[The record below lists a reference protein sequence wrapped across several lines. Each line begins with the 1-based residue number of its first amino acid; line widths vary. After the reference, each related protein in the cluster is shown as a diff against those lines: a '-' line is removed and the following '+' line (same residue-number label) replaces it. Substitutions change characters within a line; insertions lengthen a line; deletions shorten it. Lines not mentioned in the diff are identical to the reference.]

1 MKQSVVAVILA
12 AGRGLRMGGEL
23 PKQYLELEGRPILA
37 HTLAA
42 FDKASSIDALV
53 IVSNDIE
60 HVKERVL
67 MPYPV
72 SKPVFFVQ
80 GGEERQHSVW
90 NAVQFIKECDI
101 IVIHDG
107 VRPLIAP
114 EVIEKS
120 VKAARLHGASAVG
133 MPCKD
138 TIKETDHRGFA
149 VRTPDRSRLWEI
161 HTPQTFKFSLFKSAH
176 EQAARDGF
184 LGTDDSSLVE
194 RLGHPVKLIEGG
206 YYNIKITTR
215 EDLELAVRLLRNRG
229 EEN

>member
-90 NAVQFIKECDI
+90 NAVQFIRN
-101 IVIHDG
+101 VI
-107 VRPLIAP
+107 
-114 EVIEKS
+114 
-120 VKAARLHGASAVG
+120 
-133 MPCKD
+133 
-138 TIKETDHRGFA
+138 
-149 VRTPDRSRLWEI
+149 
-161 HTPQTFKFSLFKSAH
+161 
-176 EQAARDGF
+176 
-184 LGTDDSSLVE
+184 
-194 RLGHPVKLIEGG
+194 
-206 YYNIKITTR
+206 
-215 EDLELAVRLLRNRG
+215 
-229 EEN
+229 

>member
-90 NAVQFIKECDI
+90 NAVQFIKEC
-101 IVIHDG
+101 
-107 VRPLIAP
+107 
-114 EVIEKS
+114 E
-120 VKAARLHGASAVG
+120 ASAVG

-215 EDLELAVRLLRNRG
+215 EDLELAARLLRNRG

>member
-114 EVIEKS
+114 EVIENPLRLP
-120 VKAARLHGASAVG
+120 ACMGLLPWACPARIPLKKPTTGALPSAR
-133 MPCKD
+133 P
-138 TIKETDHRGFA
+138 T
-149 VRTPDRSRLWEI
+149 
-161 HTPQTFKFSLFKSAH
+161 
-176 EQAARDGF
+176 
-184 LGTDDSSLVE
+184 
-194 RLGHPVKLIEGG
+194 
-206 YYNIKITTR
+206 
-215 EDLELAVRLLRNRG
+215 
-229 EEN
+229 